1 MNAFEFLPHRFPFVL
16 VDKVVKLE
24 KGKHVEAVKQITAD
38 DFLCDKT
45 GRMNEVFIIEAL
57 AQASGIISTEKGLGL
72 FAAIEDFVF
81 SKPVFAGDTLCLK
94 SDLEV
99 TMKNIHRFQCTAE
112 VDGEKAAEG
121 KVILYVL

>member
-16 VDKVVKLE
+16 VDRVVKLE
-24 KGKHVEAVKQITAD
+24 KGKCVEAVKQITAD

-57 AQASGIISTEKGLGL
+57 AQASGITIAEKGLGL

-94 SDLEV
+94 SSLEV
-99 TMKNIHRFQCTAE
+99 TMKNIHRFQCRAE
-112 VDGEKAAEG
+112 VNGNKIAEG
-121 KVILYVL
+121 KIVLYVL